1 MCVKCHSPTTRNV
14 TGLLS
19 GNRLELG
26 RQFRGYLS
34 AVLHLYAGDRDSIMT
49 STLFVL
55 TH

>member
-1 MCVKCHSPTTRNV
+1 MLNV
-14 TGLLS
+14 FVSLQS
-19 GNRLELG
+19 
-26 RQFRGYLS
+26 YLS